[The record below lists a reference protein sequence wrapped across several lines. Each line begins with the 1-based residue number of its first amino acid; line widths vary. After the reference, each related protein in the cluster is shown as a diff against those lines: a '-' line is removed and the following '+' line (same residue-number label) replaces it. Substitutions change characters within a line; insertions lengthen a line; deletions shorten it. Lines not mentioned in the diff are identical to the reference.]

1 MSRPYQVLSGWG
13 RTPSSAAH
21 VHTLEGR
28 DQVITILDKAS
39 ARGSIARG
47 LGRSYGDAA
56 QRSGGS
62 IITLERHRAIDW
74 LTDGRI
80 RAEAGVSFDE
90 LIGEVVPRG
99 FFVPVT
105 PGTRQ
110 VTIGGAIAADIH
122 GKNHHHD
129 GSLADHL
136 ESVTLMLPDGEQR
149 EVSPADDAELFW
161 ATVGGMGLTGI
172 ILSAVVRLIPIET
185 SLMVVETRRV
195 SDLEALMAAM
205 AEGDQHHR
213 YSVAWVDLVATG
225 THLGRGVIMHGDH
238 AGSSDVTGR
247 QSEEPL
253 AYRPPKPRAIP
264 WAPPVGLV
272 NRWTARAFNE
282 LWYRKSPRSRVGQL
296 QSIASFFHPL
306 DAISNWNIIYGPS
319 GFLQYQFVVPSGASD
334 TLVEIARRI
343 ASSGFPSSLTVLKR
357 MGPGNDGLLSFPL
370 EGWTLAV
377 DFPVAEGIDEFLD
390 RLDELVVGAGG
401 RVYLAKDSRMRPEM
415 IPLMYPRLD
424 RFAKVRTR
432 VDPKGLLKSDLA
444 VRLQIP

>member
-1 MSRPYQVLSGWG
+1 MLTGWG
-13 RTPSSAAH
+13 RTPASAAH
-21 VHTLEGR
+21 VHSLEGR
-28 DQVITILDKAS
+28 DEVPTILEKAS

-122 GKNHHHD
+122 GKNHHRD

-185 SLMVVETRRV
+185 SLMVVETRRA

-296 QSIASFFHPL
+296 QSIPSFFHPL
-306 DAISNWNIIYGPS
+306 DAISNWNIVYGPS

>member
-62 IITLERHRAIDW
+62 IITLERHRAIEW
-74 LTDGRI
+74 LDGGRI

-90 LIGEVVPRG
+90 LIGEAVPRG

-110 VTIGGAIAADIH
+110 VTLGGAIAADIH
-122 GKNHHHD
+122 GKNHHRD

-136 ESVTLMLPDGEQR
+136 ESMTLLLPDGEER
-149 EVSPADDAELFW
+149 EVSPDDDAELFW

-172 ILSAVVRLIPIET
+172 ILAAVVRLLPIET
-185 SLMVVETRRV
+185 SLMVVETRRT
-195 SDLEALMAAM
+195 SDLEALMRAM
-205 AEGDQHHR
+205 ADGDPHHR
-213 YSVAWVDLVATG
+213 YSVAWVDLVTTG
-225 THLGRGVIMHGDH
+225 THWGRGVVIHGDH
-238 AGSSDVTGR
+238 AGSSDLTDR
-247 QSEEPL
+247 QSAEPL
-253 AYRPPKPRAIP
+253 AYRPRKPRAIP
-264 WAPPVGLV
+264 WSPPLGLV
-272 NRWTARAFNE
+272 NRFTARAFNE
-282 LWYRKSPRSRVGQL
+282 VWYRKSPRFEVGRL
-296 QSIASFFHPL
+296 RSIPSFFHPL
-306 DAISNWNIIYGPS
+306 DAISNWNILYGSS

-357 MGPGNDGLLSFPL
+357 MGPGNDGMLSFPL

-377 DFPVAEGIDEFLD
+377 DFPLAQGIEPFLD

-415 IPLMYPRLD
+415 IPLMYSRLD
-424 RFAKVRTR
+424 RFAKVRAR
-432 VDPKGLLKSDLA
+432 VDPKGLLRSDLA

>member
-1 MSRPYQVLSGWG
+1 MSRRYRMLTGWG
-13 RTPSSAAH
+13 RTPASAAH
-21 VHTLEGR
+21 VHSLEGR
-28 DQVITILDKAS
+28 DEVPTILEKAS

-122 GKNHHHD
+122 GKNHHRD

-185 SLMVVETRRV
+185 SLMVVETRRA

-296 QSIASFFHPL
+296 QSIPSFFHPL
-306 DAISNWNIIYGPS
+306 DAISNWNIVYGPS
-319 GFLQYQFVVPSGASD
+319 GFLQYQFVVPSDASD

>member
-1 MSRPYQVLSGWG
+1 MSRRYRMLTGWG
-13 RTPSSAAH
+13 RTPASAAH
-21 VHTLEGR
+21 VHSLEGR
-28 DQVITILDKAS
+28 DEVPTILEKAS

-122 GKNHHHD
+122 GKNHHRD

-185 SLMVVETRRV
+185 SLMVVETRRA

-296 QSIASFFHPL
+296 QSIPSFFHPL
-306 DAISNWNIIYGPS
+306 DAISNWNIVYGPS

>member
-1 MSRPYQVLSGWG
+1 MSRRYRMLTGWG
-13 RTPSSAAH
+13 RTPASAAH
-21 VHTLEGR
+21 VHSLEGR
-28 DQVITILDKAS
+28 DEVPTILEKAS

-185 SLMVVETRRV
+185 SLMVVETRRA

-296 QSIASFFHPL
+296 QSIPSFFHPL
-306 DAISNWNIIYGPS
+306 DAISNWNIVYGPS

>member
-1 MSRPYQVLSGWG
+1 MSRRYQVLSGWG

-21 VHTLEGR
+21 VHSLEGR
-28 DQVITILDKAS
+28 DEVPTILEASS
-39 ARGSIARG
+39 ARGTIARG

-62 IITLERHRAIDW
+62 IITLERHRAIEW
-74 LTDGRI
+74 LTDGSI

-99 FFVPVT
+99 FFLPVT

-122 GKNHHHD
+122 GKNHHRD

-136 ESVTLMLPDGEQR
+136 ESVTLMLPDGEER

-172 ILSAVVRLIPIET
+172 ILSAVVRLLPIET
-185 SLMVVETRRV
+185 SLMVVETRRAP
-195 SDLEALMAAM
+195 DLEALMAAM
-205 AEGDQHHR
+205 AEGDQRHR

-296 QSIASFFHPL
+296 QSIPAFFHPL
-306 DAISNWNIIYGPS
+306 DAISNWNIVYGPS

-424 RFAKVRTR
+424 RFANVRTR

>member
-1 MSRPYQVLSGWG
+1 MSRRYRMLTGWG
-13 RTPSSAAH
+13 RTPASAAH
-21 VHTLEGR
+21 VHSLEGR
-28 DQVITILDKAS
+28 DEVPTILEKAS
-39 ARGSIARG
+39 TRGSIARG

-122 GKNHHHD
+122 GKNHHRD

-185 SLMVVETRRV
+185 SLMVVETRRA

-296 QSIASFFHPL
+296 QSIPSFFHPL
-306 DAISNWNIIYGPS
+306 DAISNWNIVYGPS

-334 TLVEIARRI
+334 TLVEIARQI

>member
-1 MSRPYQVLSGWG
+1 MLTGWG

-21 VHTLEGR
+21 VHSLEGR
-28 DQVITILDKAS
+28 DEVPTILGKAS

-122 GKNHHHD
+122 GKNHHRD

-185 SLMVVETRRV
+185 SLMVVETRRA

-296 QSIASFFHPL
+296 QSIPSFFHPL
-306 DAISNWNIIYGPS
+306 DAISNWNIVYGPS

>member
-1 MSRPYQVLSGWG
+1 MLTGWG
-13 RTPSSAAH
+13 RTPASAAH
-21 VHTLEGR
+21 VHSLEGR
-28 DQVITILDKAS
+28 DEVPTILEKAS
-39 ARGSIARG
+39 TRGSIARG

-122 GKNHHHD
+122 GKNHHRD

-185 SLMVVETRRV
+185 SLMVVETRRA

-296 QSIASFFHPL
+296 QSIPSFFHPL
-306 DAISNWNIIYGPS
+306 DAISNWNIVYGPS